1 MVMAASELNEFSKVR
16 NLLRERIAARFETE
30 DDFAKIKAKM
40 TAIDSVS
47 TKSDAAALLRGGL

>member
-1 MVMAASELNEFSKVR
+1 MVMAASELSEFSKVR
-16 NLLRERIAARFETE
+16 NLLRERIAARFETD

-47 TKSDAAALLRGGL
+47 TKLDAAALLRGGL